1 LGNSES
7 IVLLSQSILIAV
19 AGFFCYSFRVMG
31 RKSGRIPLLHLNHGV
46 IVISQSLFG
55 FNRGYPIVDAP
66 PVIAEKLIKIQ
77 ILHIAVNVW
86 QPLTRVN
93 GAGGRFTK
101 D

>member
-1 LGNSES
+1 V
-7 IVLLSQSILIAV
+7 VLPPQRILIAV
-19 AGFFCYSFRVMG
+19 PSLFCYSFRVMG
-31 RKSGRIPLLHLNHGV
+31 GKGSRVPLLHLDHGV
-46 IVISQSLFG
+46 IVIGQSLFG
-55 FNRGYPIVDAP
+55 FNRGYPSIDAP
-66 PVIAEKLIKIQ
+66 PVIAEKLIKIY